1 MVLSLTELCFRSVCQ
16 SSRLDGDKALECYL
30 KLDLSQSKC
39 SLFSKIFGKRPK
51 GSGRCLSIPLNVRGA
66 SINPFETV
74 KLCHWFYF
82 LKNKDQVK
90 VRNLFMKQPA
100 GEKKRRKALLVKAVE
115 HLIKSSTKGAA
126 VVEIEEGYSIA
137 NMVGFDLLSNEGYS
151 SSNETNNENEEEEDS
166 LFGDDSLD
174 DDDDDSDVVE
184 HVGIGSS
191 HDQVEAFVE
200 ERLAKRRKSKARRRR
215 NLAPT
220 KTSHLCL
227 AMNNE
232 SEFSLFKRFAKH
244 LDRTFVEKQPRNAPK
259 WTAVLI
265 ILNEVHSNENA
276 GGKLQKNIC
285 HNVRKIQI
293 LSNNEEEMK
302 YIFSHMKKACKKDSE
317 RLYDDNTS
325 MSDSVKNY
333 ITTNMKERANPSK
346 KRKEMVNIADD
357 IDVRG
362 QRRRLRA
369 NSAFTLRCWR
379 E

>member
-166 LFGDDSLD
+166 LFGDDSSD

-259 WTAVLI
+259 RTAVLV
-265 ILNEVHSNENA
+265 ILNEVHNNGNA
-276 GGKLQKNIC
+276 GGRLQKNIRRD
-285 HNVRKIQI
+285 VRKIQI
-293 LSNNEEEMK
+293 LSNNEEETK
-302 YIFSHMKKACKKDSE
+302 YIFSHMKKAYKKDSE
-317 RLYDDNTS
+317 HLYEVEHIQRPNDNTS

-333 ITTNMKERANPSK
+333 ITTNKKERANPSK
-346 KRKEMVNIADD
+346 KRKEMANIADD
-357 IDVRG
+357 IDV
-362 QRRRLRA
+362 
-369 NSAFTLRCWR
+369 
-379 E
+379 